1 MLGNMVYN
9 IDIETCSFSLNYAF
23 IHVFCCVAQYILH
36 VRVGR
41 CQHFAVSHAF
51 ALFALT
57 MDYGFSYMKN
67 GSRTLSYRN
76 PDDEHLGPLG
86 TFLFFFWFDYSAFGI
101 IIWAKEIET
110 KIQFV
115 LKRGLKET
123 IQSFTLTDFSLL
135 SILPLQF
142 WIAPSL
148 SRRLAL
154 DSRELLLSR
163 KSHKEGYALALFFFT
178 FSSYFNIFDKNWRAG
193 IWTILVTGFSCGL
206 VHHAPLFIFGMR
218 GYSDSSTLLLT
229 LATEWP
235 ALYCGV
241 SVAER
246 LGSGILSRRLF
257 QWALL
262 GLLLGTMVPH
272 ILQADD
278 VIAAQ
283 YLIPYVPGRTMQV
296 SLTLTLTLTTNRTPH
311 RNLTP

>member
-123 IQSFTLTDFSLL
+123 IQSFTLTHFSLL

-163 KSHKEGYALALFFFT
+163 KSHKEGYALALFFSRFRR
-178 FSSYFNIFDKNWRAG
+178 I
-193 IWTILVTGFSCGL
+193 
-206 VHHAPLFIFGMR
+206 
-218 GYSDSSTLLLT
+218 ST
-229 LATEWP
+229 
-235 ALYCGV
+235 
-241 SVAER
+241 
-246 LGSGILSRRLF
+246 
-257 QWALL
+257 
-262 GLLLGTMVPH
+262 
-272 ILQADD
+272 
-278 VIAAQ
+278 
-283 YLIPYVPGRTMQV
+283 
-296 SLTLTLTLTTNRTPH
+296 SLTRIGELGYGLYWLPGSLAALCITHHYSSLVCVATLIVAPCFLRLQLNGQHFTAALV
-311 RNLTP
+311 

>member
-110 KIQFV
+110 KIQYT
-115 LKRGLKET
+115 ET
-123 IQSFTLTDFSLL
+123 EIDTQ
-135 SILPLQF
+135 
-142 WIAPSL
+142 
-148 SRRLAL
+148 
-154 DSRELLLSR
+154 RE
-163 KSHKEGYALALFFFT
+163 T
-178 FSSYFNIFDKNWRAG
+178 G
-193 IWTILVTGFSCGL
+193 IVT
-206 VHHAPLFIFGMR
+206 HP
-218 GYSDSSTLLLT
+218 
-229 LATEWP
+229 
-235 ALYCGV
+235 
-241 SVAER
+241 ER
-246 LGSGILSRRLF
+246 QRPTQIE
-257 QWALL
+257 
-262 GLLLGTMVPH
+262 
-272 ILQADD
+272 
-278 VIAAQ
+278 
-283 YLIPYVPGRTMQV
+283 RTWKM
-296 SLTLTLTLTTNRTPH
+296 
-311 RNLTP
+311 